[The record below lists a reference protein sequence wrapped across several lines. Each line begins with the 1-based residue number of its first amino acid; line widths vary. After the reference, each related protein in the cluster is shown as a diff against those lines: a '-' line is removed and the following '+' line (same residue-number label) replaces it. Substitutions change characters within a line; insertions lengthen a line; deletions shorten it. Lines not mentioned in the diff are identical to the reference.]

1 MSDTNSS
8 IDSLSDIFGEVIH
21 SYTRAQAIDD
31 GVLVDV
37 SEMARE
43 AGFKFPVAVT
53 QQLYAEVI
61 TPDPRSAEE
70 GQSIEGRLWDAL
82 HMLHMAIKGVLP
94 TKTIQGPG
102 PGQTTLYQ
110 CYFIMKRRQRK
121 LLTLKAVCGPSDNM
135 EPTITLMG
143 QHED

>member
-1 MSDTNSS
+1 MESVSEF
-8 IDSLSDIFGEVIH
+8 FGDVI
-21 SYTRAQAIDD
+21 SVYTRAQALED

-37 SEMARE
+37 SEMAQE

-53 QQLYAEVI
+53 SRLFNEVI
-61 TPDPRSAEE
+61 TPDPRAEAE
-70 GQSIEGRLWDAL
+70 GQSVDGRLWDAL

-94 TKTIQGPG
+94 SKTMRGPG

-121 LLTLKAVCGPSDNM
+121 LLTLKAVCGPGDNM
-135 EPTITLMG
+135 EPVITLMLSE
-143 QHED
+143 ED